1 MIWLTSDLHLFHN
14 KEFVYKSRG
23 FETVEEMNKKII
35 SNINSMCGLDDDL
48 YILGDLMLYGS
59 RENGLFLGLQLLEQL
74 RTKVHIIQGNHDT
87 TKKLEAVAQLPNIVE
102 ITGGKFLNYRNYS
115 LFLSHYPMFTRNSDY
130 FKPLRNKVINLYG
143 HTHTEDPMEMFAL
156 DTLNYNVGLDAHN
169 YFPVD
174 LPTVIEEIKLEHD
187 KLKALLYT

>member
-23 FETVEEMNKKII
+23 FETVEEMNEKII
-35 SNINSMCGLDDDL
+35 SNINSMCGSDDDL

-87 TKKLEAVAQLPNIVE
+87 TK
-102 ITGGKFLNYRNYS
+102 S
-115 LFLSHYPMFTRNSDY
+115 
-130 FKPLRNKVINLYG
+130 
-143 HTHTEDPMEMFAL
+143 
-156 DTLNYNVGLDAHN
+156 
-169 YFPVD
+169 
-174 LPTVIEEIKLEHD
+174 
-187 KLKALLYT
+187 

>member
-23 FETVEEMNKKII
+23 FETVEEMNEKII
-35 SNINSMCGLDDDL
+35 SNINSMCGPDDDL

-59 RENGLFLGLQLLEQL
+59 RENGLFLGLQLLKQL
-74 RTKVHIIQGNHDT
+74 RPKIHLIQGNHDT
-87 TKKLEAVAQLPNIVE
+87 INKLEAIAQLPNMVE
-102 ITGGKFLNYRNYS
+102 ITGGKFLNYKNYS
-115 LFLSHYPMFTRNSDY
+115 LFLSHYPMLTRNSDY

-143 HTHTEDPMEMFAL
+143 HTHTKDPMEIFAL

-169 YFPVD
+169 CFPVD